1 MNPPEKEKEILLIP
15 KLDLSFNN
23 LGSQNNKESVV
34 INNFNKNL
42 KGLKINQKEENK
54 KLKNSFDPFVHRSK
68 IIKNI
73 KTKMNV
79 TNEIKQKINTNLVE
93 FLKKQKLT
101 NVLNSK
107 EIKQNIN

>member
-1 MNPPEKEKEILLIP
+1 MNTPEKEKEKEILLIP

-23 LGSQNNKESVV
+23 FGSQNNKESVV

-42 KGLKINQKEENK
+42 KGLKTNQKEENK
-54 KLKNSFDPFVHRSK
+54 KLKNSFDPSK
-68 IIKNI
+68 IIKNV

-79 TNEIKQKINTNLVE
+79 TNNIKQKINTNLVE

-101 NVLNSK
+101 NVLNTK